1 MGRTILIA
9 TLLLSLCFS
18 GVVMQKEHPFL
29 NKDPLAVGA
38 TPANGPDNSLNADG
52 KCFFSDK
59 DTVSPVSVR
68 LVINENDLGLVMLDN
83 DGTAIGDVSWSCFLI
98 DYSEFKDNK
107 DYIEPSDGAQT
118 CKGTGNKKNY
128 FIRQGPVTMDT
139 GVNEVQYRTHII
151 EVDGIVNTDGTGKPC
166 GGEIDGDDIFYVAK
180 CRRDIDFT
188 QLGDIKVIFKMD
200 KTKCAVKTQ
209 DTDGTVIKD
218 VEITGLERKPA
229 VTFDLYS
236 GEQGAT
242 TYTDIDVLNAAYV
255 TSKTL
260 KTDSSHKIV
269 SPVNIAELGEP
280 LYFEVCID
288 IADSRHYFRDGI
300 DAFGVFVTS
309 CSAVPTVGD
318 TLFRT
323 PAVPVTM
330 VDADGCGAGDS
341 LALQWTTDKVVFG
354 YGKGDA
360 DDNNPW
366 LEAPNCFRSQIF
378 EAVSLARKNIMENI
392 IMTVTCELDYC
403 DDKTD
408 QDCFGDRDTCPRVTR
423 RKRSVDGSF
432 FDANLPSTVS
442 VNYTVK
448 ALGSKSDETL
458 TTAKAG
464 CFDKSIFISLV
475 SVLSLTLLV
484 LVVSAI
490 YLGIRLRMRSN
501 HDEMTSSGT
510 LSGPRTIS
518 SKASSLYSN
527 K

>member
-209 DTDGTVIKD
+209 DTDGTVIN
-218 VEITGLERKPA
+218 
-229 VTFDLYS
+229 
-236 GEQGAT
+236 
-242 TYTDIDVLNAAYV
+242 VLNAAYV

-280 LYFEVCID
+280 LYFE
-288 IADSRHYFRDGI
+288 
-300 DAFGVFVTS
+300 
-309 CSAVPTVGD
+309 
-318 TLFRT
+318 
-323 PAVPVTM
+323 
-330 VDADGCGAGDS
+330 
-341 LALQWTTDKVVFG
+341 
-354 YGKGDA
+354 
-360 DDNNPW
+360 
-366 LEAPNCFRSQIF
+366 
-378 EAVSLARKNIMENI
+378 
-392 IMTVTCELDYC
+392 
-403 DDKTD
+403 
-408 QDCFGDRDTCPRVTR
+408 GDRDTCPRVTR